1 MATSQLWTKQ
11 SESTDTEKQD
21 LENYQND
28 KISDDY
34 EDESPLYLPKNISNL
49 TDPTYKNSYYFSPT
63 NSLTPYQTHDS
74 SKTTNNF
81 LIEALG
87 SQLLS
92 PTSIEKNLSSETN
105 AQAFIN
111 QLIMEKINLKTPGSS
126 SNLHVHSTSG
136 IAQGHFQTVCLNFD
150 YKNGMINLSIN
161 SENIQPLILENFGFS
176 EVRLWS
182 LAEFDT
188 RFLCLIVVKDCENN
202 NNEEKQFTAHY
213 FHHDSGA
220 LKIIDCF
227 NRMLQEKMNQ
237 THSSRDSTDYS
248 SEDDTHDNYHDI
260 DDQHNKNVSDH
271 DQNFDLSRNS
281 KKLSESRDAISRYN
295 ISRSLEDH
303 RNNLSTEENSNE
315 NSNSMD
321 RLETE
326 TSMTATTLDRNS
338 YISGTSTCA
347 NSAISGKSRF
357 NSGSSSIIGTLKSLK
372 IPNNINSN
380 ENPLKSSNS
389 TWSLVSSCLSEYASQ
404 NSSNEI
410 LNFFND
416 GLTHYL
422 GYASLRDKIKS
433 SEIALNLI
441 EKLVAK
447 SVGPEGQRRQN
458 YFELNEKPVVSIS
471 ISANYI
477 NIRKIDADSIGTD
490 DQNNNNNPIP
500 PRFNEPPSIS
510 KNIRTRYLAWIILSK
525 NPKFLGIVEHA
536 DKFKIHLIYHEDS
549 CKNIANCVQQ
559 ACLIRYQKMVDN
571 LHSN

>member
-1 MATSQLWTKQ
+1 M
-11 SESTDTEKQD
+11 
-21 LENYQND
+21 
-28 KISDDY
+28 
-34 EDESPLYLPKNISNL
+34 
-49 TDPTYKNSYYFSPT
+49 
-63 NSLTPYQTHDS
+63 
-74 SKTTNNF
+74 
-81 LIEALG
+81 G
-87 SQLLS
+87 
-92 PTSIEKNLSSETN
+92 
-105 AQAFIN
+105 
-111 QLIMEKINLKTPGSS
+111 
-126 SNLHVHSTSG
+126 
-136 IAQGHFQTVCLNFD
+136 
-150 YKNGMINLSIN
+150 
-161 SENIQPLILENFGFS
+161 
-176 EVRLWS
+176 
-182 LAEFDT
+182 
-188 RFLCLIVVKDCENN
+188 
-202 NNEEKQFTAHY
+202 
-213 FHHDSGA
+213 
-220 LKIIDCF
+220 
-227 NRMLQEKMNQ
+227 
-237 THSSRDSTDYS
+237 
-248 SEDDTHDNYHDI
+248 
-260 DDQHNKNVSDH
+260 DQHDKNVSDH
-271 DQNFDLSRNS
+271 DQNFDVSRNS

-471 ISANYI
+471 
-477 NIRKIDADSIGTD
+477 
-490 DQNNNNNPIP
+490 
-500 PRFNEPPSIS
+500 
-510 KNIRTRYLAWIILSK
+510 
-525 NPKFLGIVEHA
+525 
-536 DKFKIHLIYHEDS
+536 
-549 CKNIANCVQQ
+549 
-559 ACLIRYQKMVDN
+559 
-571 LHSN
+571 